1 MRRYS
6 LGLVLF
12 TAALFLV
19 MLILALLGLSRASS
33 VTRGDCLFA
42 PFQEA
47 AVYAV
52 PQVDA
57 AQFLGTIPAGRA
69 QLVRRQQGSFLYLE
83 TLDDDL
89 SGWVARG
96 AGSLTGDC
104 ANLSE

>member
-6 LGLVLF
+6 LGVVLV
-12 TAALFLV
+12 TAALFVV
-19 MLILALLGLSRASS
+19 MVVLALLGVSRARN
-33 VTRGDCLFA
+33 VTRADCLFA

-57 AQFLGTIPAGRA
+57 AHFLGTIPAGRA
-69 QLVRRQQGSFLYLE
+69 QVVRRHQGSFLYLE

-89 SGWVARG
+89 NGWVTRS

-104 ANLSE
+104 ANLPE

>member
-1 MRRYS
+1 M
-6 LGLVLF
+6 LV
-12 TAALFLV
+12 
-19 MLILALLGLSRASS
+19 LALLGLSRARN

-57 AQFLGTIPAGRA
+57 AHFLGTLPAGRA

-89 SGWVARG
+89 SGWVARST
-96 AGSLTGDC
+96 GSLTGDC
-104 ANLSE
+104 AALPE